1 MDRRIHGVCSAGNS
15 DSRRCASLRDGV
27 AYLAIIQKLYGSFKG
42 DAFDKRVLP
51 FFHVWT
57 VWRACLP
64 MQKPLKAAISHDADP
79 TIGAPEPL
87 DQSPGNH
94 DSAANDV
101 TLSHCEHA
109 IDR

>member
-1 MDRRIHGVCSAGNS
+1 M
-15 DSRRCASLRDGV
+15 RDGV
-27 AYLAIIQKLYGSFKG
+27 AYLTIIQKLCGSFKG
-42 DAFDKRVLP
+42 DAFDMRVLP
-51 FFHVWT
+51 FFHVCT

-64 MQKPLKAAISHDADP
+64 IQKPLKAAISHDADP
-79 TIGAPEPL
+79 ALGAPEPL

-109 IDR
+109 VDR